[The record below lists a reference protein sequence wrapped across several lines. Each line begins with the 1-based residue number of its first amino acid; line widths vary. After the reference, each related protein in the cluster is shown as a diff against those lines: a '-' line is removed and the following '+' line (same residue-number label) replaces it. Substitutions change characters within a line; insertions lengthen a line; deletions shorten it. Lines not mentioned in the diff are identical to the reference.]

1 MRSALICPND
11 VILKQGNNFMRS
23 TDSQTT
29 ALPPDI
35 VPSVL
40 TGLAPVLN
48 KQTRILLLGSFPG
61 AASLAAQQY
70 YGHPQNQFWKLLS
83 AVLNIDLVAMPYP
96 QRLKALLTNNIGLW
110 DVIAACERSGSLD
123 SAIRNAQHN
132 DFAPLK
138 KRCPK
143 LKRVCFNGKTSG
155 KLEAAFAEA
164 GFETLVLPSSSP
176 ANATWSFERKLEVWL
191 GIAEMR

>member
-1 MRSALICPND
+1 MSTSVSASGTSI
-11 VILKQGNNFMRS
+11 
-23 TDSQTT
+23 
-29 ALPPDI
+29 AAPPAD
-35 VPSVL
+35 PLLS
-40 TGLAPVLN
+40 GLAPVLDRG
-48 KQTRILLLGSFPG
+48 TRILLLGSFPG

-70 YGHPQNQFWKLLS
+70 YGHPRNQFWKLLS
-83 AVLNIDLVAMPYP
+83 AVLNIDLAAMPYP
-96 QRLKALLTNNIGLW
+96 QRLKALLAHHIGVW

-132 DFAPLK
+132 DFASLK
-138 KRCPK
+138 KRCPD

-176 ANATWSFERKLEVWL
+176 ANATWSFEQKLAVWR
-191 GIAEMR
+191 GIV

>member
-1 MRSALICPND
+1 MRSAD
-11 VILKQGNNFMRS
+11 TANNP
-23 TDSQTT
+23 
-29 ALPPDI
+29 ALPASAASAP
-35 VPSVL
+35 PVL
-40 TGLAPVLN
+40 TGLAPVLD
-48 KQTRILLLGSFPG
+48 KKTRILLLGSFPG

-83 AVLNIDLVAMPYP
+83 AVLEIDLVAMPYP
-96 QRLKALLTNNIGLW
+96 QRLKALLANNIGVW

-143 LKRVCFNGKTSG
+143 LRRVCFNGKTSG
-155 KLEAAFAEA
+155 KLAEAFAEA

-176 ANATWSFERKLEVWL
+176 AHATWSFARKLEVWRE
-191 GIAEMR
+191 IVK